1 MGFDS
6 ELEIPATQLM
16 VLGTVGGLSAELGLL
31 GRTRAYLS
39 HRLIFLFLRYGI
51 SDWARREGRTVCVC
65 GYFTRLWDF
74 NEDVKSLLL
83 SLYNF

>member
-1 MGFDS
+1 MDE
-6 ELEIPATQLM
+6 ELEVLATELL
-16 VLGTVGGLSAELGLL
+16 VLGIEGGLPAEPGLL

-51 SDWARREGRTVCVC
+51 SDWARREGRTVCFC